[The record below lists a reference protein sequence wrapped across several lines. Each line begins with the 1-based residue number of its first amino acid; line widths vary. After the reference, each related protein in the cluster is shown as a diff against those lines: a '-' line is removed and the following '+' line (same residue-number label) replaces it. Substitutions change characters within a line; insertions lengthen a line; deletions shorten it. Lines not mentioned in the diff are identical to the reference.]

1 MLLYVCDMNPQ
12 KLWRKKDDKVIAGI
26 CSGLGQYFN
35 SDPILFRFAFLALLF
50 AGGSSIIIYI
60 ILWIVLPSEPISM
73 KSENVYTETIYSSD
87 TNNNIKEIQST
98 DSTSLVFGLLLIS
111 GGVLLLLNNLV
122 PYLKMQK
129 LWPVILIM
137 IGLGLLLNK
146 KKDKN
151 N

>member
-1 MLLYVCDMNPQ
+1 MNPQ

-50 AGGSSIIIYI
+50 AGGSSIFIYI
-60 ILWIVLPSEPISM
+60 ILWIVLPSEPIAT
-73 KSENVYTETIYSSD
+73 KSETIYTETINASD
-87 TNNNIKEIQST
+87 AGNQINEIQST

-111 GGVLLLLNNLV
+111 GGVLLLLNNLI
-122 PYLKMQK
+122 PYLKIQK

-137 IGLGLLLNK
+137 IGLGLLFNK
-146 KKDKN
+146 KKKN
-151 N
+151 

>member
-1 MLLYVCDMNPQ
+1 MNTQ

-50 AGGSSIIIYI
+50 AGGSSIFIYI
-60 ILWIVLPSEPISM
+60 ILWIVLPSEPISI
-73 KSENVYTETIYSSD
+73 KSETIYTEAINASNTD
-87 TNNNIKEIQST
+87 NNIKEMQSM

-137 IGLGLLLNK
+137 IGLGLLFNK

>member
-1 MLLYVCDMNPQ
+1 MNPQ

-50 AGGSSIIIYI
+50 AGGSSIFIYI
-60 ILWIVLPSEPISM
+60 ILWIVLPSEPIAT
-73 KSENVYTETIYSSD
+73 KSETIYTETINASD
-87 TNNNIKEIQST
+87 AGNQINEIQST

-111 GGVLLLLNNLV
+111 GGVLLLLNNLI
-122 PYLKMQK
+122 PYLKIQK

-137 IGLGLLLNK
+137 IGLGLLFNK
-146 KKDKN
+146 KKKKN

>member
-1 MLLYVCDMNPQ
+1 MNPQ

-50 AGGSSIIIYI
+50 AGGSSIFIYI
-60 ILWIVLPSEPISM
+60 ILWIVLPSEPIAT
-73 KSENVYTETIYSSD
+73 KSETIYTETINASD
-87 TNNNIKEIQST
+87 AGNQINEIQST

-111 GGVLLLLNNLV
+111 GGVLLLLNNLI
-122 PYLKMQK
+122 PYLKIQK

-137 IGLGLLLNK
+137 IGLGLLFNK
-146 KKDKN
+146 KKNKN

>member
-1 MLLYVCDMNPQ
+1 MNTQ

-50 AGGSSIIIYI
+50 AGGSSIFIYI

-73 KSENVYTETIYSSD
+73 KSETIYTEAINASNTD
-87 TNNNIKEIQST
+87 NNIKEMQSM

-137 IGLGLLLNK
+137 IGLGLLFNK

>member
-1 MLLYVCDMNPQ
+1 MNTQ

-50 AGGSSIIIYI
+50 AGGSSIFIYI
-60 ILWIVLPSEPISM
+60 ILWIVLPSEPFSI
-73 KSENVYTETIYSSD
+73 KSETIYTEAINSSNTD
-87 TNNNIKEIQST
+87 NNIKEIQSL

-137 IGLGLLLNK
+137 IGLGLLFNK

>member
-1 MLLYVCDMNPQ
+1 MNTQ

-50 AGGSSIIIYI
+50 AGGSSIFIYI
-60 ILWIVLPSEPISM
+60 ILWIVLPSEPFSI
-73 KSENVYTETIYSSD
+73 KSETIYTETIHSTD
-87 TNNNIKEIQST
+87 TENNIKEMQSM

-137 IGLGLLLNK
+137 IGLGLLFNK

>member
-1 MLLYVCDMNPQ
+1 MNTQ

-50 AGGSSIIIYI
+50 AGGSSIFIYI

-73 KSENVYTETIYSSD
+73 KSETIYTEAINSSNTD
-87 TNNNIKEIQST
+87 NNIKEMQSM

-137 IGLGLLLNK
+137 IGLGLLFNK

>member
-1 MLLYVCDMNPQ
+1 MNPQ

-50 AGGSSIIIYI
+50 AGGSSIFIYI
-60 ILWIVLPSEPISM
+60 ILWIVLPSEPIAT
-73 KSENVYTETIYSSD
+73 KSETIYTETINASD
-87 TNNNIKEIQST
+87 AGNQINEIQST

-111 GGVLLLLNNLV
+111 GGVLLLLNNLI
-122 PYLKMQK
+122 PYLKIQK

-137 IGLGLLLNK
+137 IGLGLLFF
-146 KKDKN
+146 
-151 N
+151 

>member
-1 MLLYVCDMNPQ
+1 
-12 KLWRKKDDKVIAGI
+12 
-26 CSGLGQYFN
+26 
-35 SDPILFRFAFLALLF
+35 
-50 AGGSSIIIYI
+50 
-60 ILWIVLPSEPISM
+60 M
-73 KSENVYTETIYSSD
+73 KSETIYSEAINASNTD
-87 TNNNIKEIQST
+87 NNIKEIQSM

-137 IGLGLLLNK
+137 IGLGLLFNK

>member
-1 MLLYVCDMNPQ
+1 MNPQ

-50 AGGSSIIIYI
+50 AGGSSIFIYI
-60 ILWIVLPSEPISM
+60 ILWIVLPSEPIAT
-73 KSENVYTETIYSSD
+73 KSETIYTETINASD
-87 TNNNIKEIQST
+87 TGNQINEIQST

-111 GGVLLLLNNLV
+111 GGVLLLLNNLI
-122 PYLKMQK
+122 PYLKIQK

-137 IGLGLLLNK
+137 IGLGLLFNK
-146 KKDKN
+146 KKNKN

>member
-1 MLLYVCDMNPQ
+1 MNTQ

-50 AGGSSIIIYI
+50 AGGSSIFIYI
-60 ILWIVLPSEPISM
+60 ILWIVLPSEPFSI
-73 KSENVYTETIYSSD
+73 KSETIYTEAINSSNTD
-87 TNNNIKEIQST
+87 NNIKEMQSM

-137 IGLGLLLNK
+137 IGLGLLFNK

>member
-1 MLLYVCDMNPQ
+1 
-12 KLWRKKDDKVIAGI
+12 
-26 CSGLGQYFN
+26 
-35 SDPILFRFAFLALLF
+35 LLF
-50 AGGSSIIIYI
+50 AGGSSIFIYI

-73 KSENVYTETIYSSD
+73 KSETIYTEAINSYNTD
-87 TNNNIKEIQST
+87 NNIKEMQSM

-137 IGLGLLLNK
+137 IGLGLLFNK

>member
-1 MLLYVCDMNPQ
+1 MNPQ

-50 AGGSSIIIYI
+50 AGGSSIFIYV
-60 ILWIVLPSEPISM
+60 ILWIVLPSEPIAT
-73 KSENVYTETIYSSD
+73 KSETIYTETINASD
-87 TNNNIKEIQST
+87 AGNQINEIQST

-111 GGVLLLLNNLV
+111 GGVLLLLNNLI
-122 PYLKMQK
+122 PYLKIQK

-137 IGLGLLLNK
+137 IGLGLLFNK
-146 KKDKN
+146 KKNKN

>member
-1 MLLYVCDMNPQ
+1 MNPQ

-26 CSGLGQYFN
+26 CSGLGQYFY

-50 AGGSSIIIYI
+50 AGGSSIFIYI
-60 ILWIVLPSEPISM
+60 ILWIVLPSEPIAT
-73 KSENVYTETIYSSD
+73 KSETIYTETINASD
-87 TNNNIKEIQST
+87 AGNQINEIQST

-111 GGVLLLLNNLV
+111 GGVLLLLNNLI
-122 PYLKMQK
+122 PYLKIQK

-137 IGLGLLLNK
+137 IGLGLLFNK
-146 KKDKN
+146 KKNKN

>member
-1 MLLYVCDMNPQ
+1 M
-12 KLWRKKDDKVIAGI
+12 
-26 CSGLGQYFN
+26 
-35 SDPILFRFAFLALLF
+35 
-50 AGGSSIIIYI
+50 
-60 ILWIVLPSEPISM
+60 
-73 KSENVYTETIYSSD
+73 
-87 TNNNIKEIQST
+87 

-137 IGLGLLLNK
+137 IGLGLLFNK

>member
-1 MLLYVCDMNPQ
+1 MNPQ

-50 AGGSSIIIYI
+50 AGGSSIFIYI
-60 ILWIVLPSEPISM
+60 ILWIVLPSEPIAT
-73 KSENVYTETIYSSD
+73 KSETIYTETINASD
-87 TNNNIKEIQST
+87 AGTQINEIQST

-111 GGVLLLLNNLV
+111 GGVLLLLNNLI
-122 PYLKMQK
+122 PYLKIQK

-137 IGLGLLLNK
+137 IGLGLLFNK
-146 KKDKN
+146 KKNKN

>member
-1 MLLYVCDMNPQ
+1 MNPQ

-50 AGGSSIIIYI
+50 AGGSSIFIYI
-60 ILWIVLPSEPISM
+60 ILWIVLPSEPISI
-73 KSENVYTETIYSSD
+73 KSETIYTETIHSTD
-87 TNNNIKEIQST
+87 TENNIKEMQSM

-137 IGLGLLLNK
+137 IGLGLLFNK

>member
-1 MLLYVCDMNPQ
+1 MNTQ

-50 AGGSSIIIYI
+50 AGGSSIFIYI
-60 ILWIVLPSEPISM
+60 ILWIVLPSEPIFM
-73 KSENVYTETIYSSD
+73 KSETIYTEAINASNTD
-87 TNNNIKEIQST
+87 NNIKEMQSM

-137 IGLGLLLNK
+137 IGLGLLFNK

>member
-1 MLLYVCDMNPQ
+1 MNTQ

-50 AGGSSIIIYI
+50 AGGSSIFIYI
-60 ILWIVLPSEPISM
+60 ILWIVLPSEPFSI
-73 KSENVYTETIYSSD
+73 KSETIYTEAINASNTD
-87 TNNNIKEIQST
+87 NNIKEMQSM

-137 IGLGLLLNK
+137 IGLGLLFNK